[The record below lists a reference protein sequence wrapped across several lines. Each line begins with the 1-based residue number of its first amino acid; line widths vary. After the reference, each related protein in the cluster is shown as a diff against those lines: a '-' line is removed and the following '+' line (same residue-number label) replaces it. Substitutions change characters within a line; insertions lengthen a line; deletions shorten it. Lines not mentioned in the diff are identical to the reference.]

1 MSTATDS
8 SAPAAAVPRS
18 GGGRRGLIIGLTA
31 ALCGGLVWVLLQ
43 AFGKD
48 PHEVPFKLAGTPAPR
63 FVMKRLDNDAPVKLE
78 EVIGKQP
85 VVLNFWASWCGPCK
99 LEHPVLEW
107 GHRKFGNQVLFVG
120 IVFEDDEQGVKAF
133 LRENPAAWTQL
144 FDPKSTVAVDYGVS
158 GVPETYFIDTKG
170 IIVNKYVGP
179 IPPQELESRIL
190 ALVKR

>member
-1 MSTATDS
+1 MSLASD
-8 SAPAAAVPRS
+8 AEPAAAAPR
-18 GGGRRGLIIGLTA
+18 GGSGRRALIVTLCA
-31 ALCGGLVWVLLQ
+31 ALAGGFLWVLLK

-78 EVIGKQP
+78 DVIGKQP

-107 GHRKFGNQVLFVG
+107 GHQRYGDRVLFVG
-120 IVFEDDEQGVKAF
+120 IVFEDDEQNVKAF
-133 LRENPAAWTQL
+133 LEANPAAWTQL

-170 IIVNKYVGP
+170 IIMNKYVGP
-179 IPPQELESRIL
+179 IPPKELDARIQ